1 MTNKNIIN
9 KIKILKVEI
18 LMKIV
23 ELLEKVETLST
34 QEIDELADNGIEIE
48 DVQYLLFNGS
58 NDIKIILFRNEK
70 IKTIFINAIEFIC
83 S

>member
-1 MTNKNIIN
+1 
-9 KIKILKVEI
+9 
-18 LMKIV
+18 MKIV